1 MVTGYDWNFET
12 LFSFQAIEIYS
23 KYILIGLHFQILT
36 VFFFIWQSA
45 NQVYHKLAA
54 PAQPHGGGEV
64 EAKPRETPEYRAA
77 LELEMWK
84 EMQEDLFENQVFF
97 FLLYKESVIK
107 TAAL

>member
-1 MVTGYDWNFET
+1 M
-12 LFSFQAIEIYS
+12 
-23 KYILIGLHFQILT
+23 
-36 VFFFIWQSA
+36 
-45 NQVYHKLAA
+45 YHKLAA

-97 FLLYKESVIK
+97 FF
-107 TAAL
+107 AL